1 MFLLH
6 ASLGSLL
13 SVPCCEMPF
22 LWGEITWLFVWSQ
35 VRSQAQTTA
44 VTYLLGLG
52 WCGKEHGVLVSVL
65 VRLECQMVMGGQQH

>member
-1 MFLLH
+1 MLPLVLF
-6 ASLGSLL
+6 SLYH
-13 SVPCCEMPF
+13 VVKCPF
-22 LWGEITWLFVWSQ
+22 LWGEITWLFVWSE

-65 VRLECQMVMGGQQH
+65 VRLECQMVMDGQQH